1 MTNTQGQASRAKR
14 SRILNS
20 IFARTPR
27 DTAASSE
34 RQPLESRLES
44 TTQRQPAQS
53 AAPAGWRDVTARLSR
68 ETMAEG
74 ICARFFTAGRTA
86 KVSPEAEFM
95 TAGQRLQALSAEVEP
110 ASLGQQNLSALLVTP
125 VRGAQIGHA
134 DGTDAQQEDCVTAEA
149 A

>member
-14 SRILNS
+14 SRILSS

-44 TTQRQPAQS
+44 TTQKQPARS

-74 ICARFFTAGRTA
+74 ICARFFAGGRAA

-95 TAGQRLQALSAEVEP
+95 TAGQRLQALSAETEL
-110 ASLGQQNLSALLVTP
+110 ASLGHQNLSAMLATP
-125 VRGAQIGHA
+125 VRGAQVSRGDGA
-134 DGTDAQQEDCVTAEA
+134 DTQHEDCVTAEA

>member
-1 MTNTQGQASRAKR
+1 
-14 SRILNS
+14 
-20 IFARTPR
+20 
-27 DTAASSE
+27 
-34 RQPLESRLES
+34 
-44 TTQRQPAQS
+44 
-53 AAPAGWRDVTARLSR
+53 
-68 ETMAEG
+68 MAEG

-86 KVSPEAEFM
+86 NVSPEAEFM

-125 VRGAQIGHA
+125 VRGAQIGYA